1 MIQSAVAPLVVTLL
15 NYSFALPGYVYLNAV
30 GGTGKTKITFIF
42 QAIATGIYL
51 IYLYGLNN
59 STNTTLTLYLTAEY
73 LFVILLALQSI
84 VYLKRNTIK
93 KQMKEKYGVDFDL
106 ENISSYRR
114 QTNGIP
120 TRKLCKRI
128 DTMAI
133 KDYPKVSMTA

>member
-1 MIQSAVAPLVVTLL
+1 MVVTLL

-73 LFVILLALQSI
+73 LFVILLAI
-84 VYLKRNTIK
+84 TIHRLSEK
-93 KQMKEKYGVDFDL
+93 KHY
-106 ENISSYRR
+106 
-114 QTNGIP
+114 
-120 TRKLCKRI
+120 
-128 DTMAI
+128 
-133 KDYPKVSMTA
+133 